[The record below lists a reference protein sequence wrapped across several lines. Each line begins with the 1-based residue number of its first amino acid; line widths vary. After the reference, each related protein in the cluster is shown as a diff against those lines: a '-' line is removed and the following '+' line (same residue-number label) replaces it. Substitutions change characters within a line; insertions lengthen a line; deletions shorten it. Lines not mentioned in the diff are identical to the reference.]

1 MIKTIRGALI
11 QISSWKTDLRVIMA
25 FALGFV
31 LLCLN
36 GYPYL
41 KFAAFLKSEVQAFEL
56 SVICGSTGYAFLA
69 LFLGNLLLL
78 SNAPFIT
85 DVTTYELLRSGK
97 KQWIDSKILYIVLSS
112 VLYSIMLMVASAV
125 FSAFKGT
132 VSFKNEWSYA
142 MLELAIKQPIY
153 SVDSFRIAFPQ
164 RMFVETVNPYT
175 AVVLTVICNSMY
187 SILISMTMMCVNLL
201 SSRNWGWI
209 VASLIHI
216 GGYVIFANAGFMFP
230 QKYSLFCHGMPA
242 YYIQEIGHYSIIGTV
257 CFVLAVFL
265 ILREICLFAS
275 KRMQV

>member
-1 MIKTIRGALI
+1 
-11 QISSWKTDLRVIMA
+11 
-25 FALGFV
+25 
-31 LLCLN
+31 
-36 GYPYL
+36 
-41 KFAAFLKSEVQAFEL
+41 
-56 SVICGSTGYAFLA
+56 
-69 LFLGNLLLL
+69 
-78 SNAPFIT
+78 
-85 DVTTYELLRSGK
+85 
-97 KQWIDSKILYIVLSS
+97 
-112 VLYSIMLMVASAV
+112 MVASAV